1 MNDCW
6 KLLNSLPPWKRSMKC
21 LYCKKIEWRHHK
33 TIEEFELEGC
43 MRCRLIIGNDLLK
56 EPELSK
62 KDRVDIWNYKV
73 SGRYD

>member
-1 MNDCW
+1 
-6 KLLNSLPPWKRSMKC
+6 MKC

-43 MRCRLIIGNDLLK
+43 MRCRLIIGNDLWK
-56 EPELSK
+56 EPDLSK
-62 KDRVDIWNYKV
+62 KDRADIWNYKV